1 MATLKARNDAI
12 KPTLEADGA
21 VRFPAFD
28 LPPSILMSEV
38 GAASLRSR
46 SQRPLNAAPQE
57 TDIGEVREQLEQ
69 QTTACASQH
78 RHVLQHKHR
87 PVSG

>member
-1 MATLKARNDAI
+1 MATPKARNDAI

-38 GAASLRSR
+38 GAA
-46 SQRPLNAAPQE
+46 PA
-57 TDIGEVREQLEQ
+57 
-69 QTTACASQH
+69 
-78 RHVLQHKHR
+78 VLQHKHR